1 MLLEETIP
9 TTSTSSLGSATS
21 NQQAANNDNDDSSLA
36 SLINPSTPSS
46 KGTSN
51 SNSNS
56 KSPMDRFPLRSLDA
70 NSSHSLGHS
79 TPGGAACTPLS
90 SRSKASSSR
99 SRAMDADYDYTNRYI
114 VSLNDD
120 DDDEHEH
127 EHEHEHMIYEENDC
141 STIGH
146 STVTSINTSAN
157 RQLDYD
163 SVIGSGYA
171 GSVSAAP
178 SDLSGGFSIDNDNF
192 NDHVNDLQVR
202 VAPSRRS
209 RGANNRN
216 RNYIGTNDRHLHR
229 GLGLGLGLG
238 EEDCVTNCTQT
249 VCSANNMSF
258 SAQMKKLRERRRRV
272 RAQTQKAHKESMLS
286 EFRAFLSRNTQRPGD
301 LKVQD
306 PLGGNDVGAGIPV
319 GVPVGEDLEYEPE
332 GHVELQLPS
341 FKQDRDRSISQDFT
355 PTELH
360 GEVPWIVFQND
371 RDEDCSTINGGEG
384 SRCGGFTET
393 KDVESA
399 WDQFHN
405 EDNANTDADG
415 DGLKQNGNDKDRTE
429 LIYIVLIAASITT
442 LSAVV
447 AVVAV
452 YS

>member
-9 TTSTSSLGSATS
+9 TTSTTSLGAAST
-21 NQQAANNDNDDSSLA
+21 QQAAHNDNDDSSVA

-51 SNSNS
+51 SNG
-56 KSPMDRFPLRSLDA
+56 KSPMDRFPLCSLDA
-70 NSSHSLGHS
+70 NSSHSLSHS

-120 DDDEHEH
+120 DDDDEH

-178 SDLSGGFSIDNDNF
+178 SDLSGGFSIDND
-192 NDHVNDLQVR
+192 HVNELQMK

-216 RNYIGTNDRHLHR
+216 RIGTNDRHLHG

-249 VCSANNMSF
+249 DCSANNMSF

-272 RAQTQKAHKESMLS
+272 RAETQKAHKESMLS
-286 EFRAFLSRNTQRPGD
+286 EFRAFLSRNMQRPGD

-306 PLGGNDVGAGIPV
+306 PVGGNDVGIPV
-319 GVPVGEDLEYEPE
+319 GVPVVGEDLECEPE
-332 GHVELQLPS
+332 GHVELQPPS
-341 FKQDRDRSISQDFT
+341 FKQDRDRSMSQDFT
-355 PTELH
+355 PTKLH

-399 WDQFHN
+399 WDHFHN
-405 EDNANTDADG
+405 EVNVNADADD
-415 DGLKQNGNDKDRTE
+415 DGLNKSGNDKDRTE
-429 LIYIVLIAASITT
+429 LIYIILIAASITT

-447 AVVAV
+447 AVVVV